1 MKDSPY
7 FRQAELMLRAMPH
20 VAAESCFALKGGTAI
35 NLFLRDMPRLSVDID
50 LAYLPV
56 EEPRETALK
65 NISEAL
71 VRIATAI
78 KKAITGS
85 RVQESPA
92 QAPARISKLIV
103 AAGQTRI
110 KIEPNEVIRGSVFAA
125 EQREL
130 TQSAEEMF
138 QLSVT
143 AQTLSVADLYGGKLC
158 AALDRQH
165 PRDLFD
171 VMVLLENEG
180 ISEEIRKA
188 FVVYLA
194 SHDRPMNEL
203 LDPTRKDMRQVYE
216 SEFAGMAIR
225 DLQYEDLADAR
236 ETLIETLKKELTDAE
251 KAFLVS
257 LKEGQPDW
265 GALAIPGVEK
275 LPAIQWKLMNIRK
288 MDNRKRADS
297 LEKLKRKL
305 EFLKQGESNTGE
317 RRL

>member
-7 FRQAELMLRAMPH
+7 FRQAELMLRVMPH
-20 VAAESCFALKGGTAI
+20 VAAERVFALKGGTAI
-35 NLFLRDMPRLSVDID
+35 NLFVRDMPRLSIDID
-50 LAYLPV
+50 LAYLPI

-78 KKAITGS
+78 KKAIPGS
-85 RVQESPA
+85 RVQESRA

-125 EQREL
+125 EEREL
-130 TQSAEEMF
+130 TRSAEEMF
-138 QLSVT
+138 ELSVT
-143 AQTLSVADLYGGKLC
+143 AQTLSVADLYGGKFC

-203 LDPTRKDMRQVYE
+203 LDPMRKDIRRVYE
-216 SEFAGMAIR
+216 SEFAGMTIKTV
-225 DLQYEDLADAR
+225 QYEDLIGAR
-236 ETLIETLKKELTDAE
+236 ETLIETLKKDLTEGE

-257 LKEGQPDW
+257 LKAGQPDW
-265 GALAIPGVEK
+265 NALAIQGIEK
-275 LPAIQWKLMNIRK
+275 LPAIQWKLMNIEK
-288 MDNRKRADS
+288 MSDRKRADS

-305 EFLKQGESNTGE
+305 GL
-317 RRL
+317 